1 MVDSDRIAREVVE
14 AGTPGLAAIRERF
27 GAGVVTAEG
36 VLDRAALGA
45 IVFADPD
52 SRRALEAITH
62 PLIRTRTM
70 ELVEAAPPGTIV
82 VHDIPLLVEIGAAPS
97 YHLVV
102 VVDVDAEE
110 RVRRL
115 VTSRGMAEADA
126 RSRVANQA
134 SRQERLAAAD
144 VVVDNNGAPD
154 ALVPQVDRLWQR
166 LAEFEERLRS
176 GDPATGPAP
185 VMPPDLTWPLQAD
198 RAIARLAHRLTP
210 VLGRPPVLEH
220 VGPTAVAG
228 LPAPDVLHL
237 QVGLAS
243 SEDLDRQDVRTAL
256 EHLGHPRAS
265 AEDDGFLQGER
276 VHLWCDPGRAVV
288 VHLCVAGADRWR
300 GALLVRDWLRADA
313 GARRELEQDVWG
325 TEGGAPGPV
334 GRPSGHDAA
343 DRGACLSARDPND
356 GFPADWWHSAA
367 TRAEAWA
374 ASTGWQAPR

>member
-14 AGTPGLAAIRERF
+14 PGTSGLAAIRERF
-27 GAGVVTAEG
+27 GPGVVTAEG

-62 PLIRTRTM
+62 PLIRARTM
-70 ELVEAAPPGTIV
+70 TLIEAAPPGTIV

-166 LAEFEERLRS
+166 LAEFDERLRS

-185 VMPPDLTWPLQAD
+185 PMPPDLTWPLQAD

-210 VLGRPPVLEH
+210 VLGQPPVLEH

-243 SEDLDRQDVRTAL
+243 SEDLDRQDVCTAL

-265 AEDDGFLQGER
+265 AEEQGSLEEGEH
-276 VHLWCDPGRAVV
+276 VHLWCDPGRPVV
-288 VHLCVAGADRWR
+288 VHLSVVGSDRWR
-300 GALLVRDWLRADA
+300 MALLVRDWLRADA
-313 GARRELEQDVWG
+313 GARWELEQYEWG
-325 TEGGAPGPV
+325 ADGGAPGPGV
-334 GRPSGHDAA
+334 RPSDHGAA
-343 DRGACLSARDPND
+343 DCGARLSACDRN
-356 GFPADWWHSAA
+356 GFPAGWWQSAA